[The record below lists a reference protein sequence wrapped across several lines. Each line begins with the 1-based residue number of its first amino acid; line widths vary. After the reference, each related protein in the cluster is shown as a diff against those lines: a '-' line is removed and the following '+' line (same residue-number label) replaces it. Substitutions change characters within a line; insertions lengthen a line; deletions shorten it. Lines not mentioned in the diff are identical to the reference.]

1 MKFFTIIKEKKGSHR
16 EVIRMLQ
23 LVIIFYILSQIF
35 LRWKIKKAQDRCK
48 YTTACCHDARASMGM
63 FAYKTDVEVTREW
76 LNSPNCK
83 F

>member
-1 MKFFTIIKEKKGSHR
+1 
-16 EVIRMLQ
+16 MLQ

-35 LRWKIKKAQDRCK
+35 LRLEIKKAQDRCK
-48 YTTACCHDARASMGM
+48 YTTACCCDARASMGM
-63 FAYKTDVEVTREW
+63 FAYKTDVEATREW